1 MQSQPLIFNACLVL
15 MTVGIYT
22 ATRGLDPAGLV
33 IEYIVAMILA
43 VAIGL
48 LFGFAAIP
56 GVHTTSR
63 QRFEDAETATKD
75 LLDAVADR
83 AGRSELALRFRT
95 AARSCQ
101 DLAVPENRKTTEAQ
115 AQAIADAEESF
126 RGLATSTLTM
136 LGRDM
141 RDLAR
146 ETARALGEGTEIRA
160 QPQDDEQKLVTG
172 MVTADLLRVRR
183 ARTILTRR

>member
-1 MQSQPLIFNACLVL
+1 
-15 MTVGIYT
+15 
-22 ATRGLDPAGLV
+22 
-33 IEYIVAMILA
+33 
-43 VAIGL
+43 
-48 LFGFAAIP
+48 
-56 GVHTTSR
+56 
-63 QRFEDAETATKD
+63 
-75 LLDAVADR
+75 
-83 AGRSELALRFRT
+83 
-95 AARSCQ
+95 
-101 DLAVPENRKTTEAQ
+101 
-115 AQAIADAEESF
+115 
-126 RGLATSTLTM
+126 M